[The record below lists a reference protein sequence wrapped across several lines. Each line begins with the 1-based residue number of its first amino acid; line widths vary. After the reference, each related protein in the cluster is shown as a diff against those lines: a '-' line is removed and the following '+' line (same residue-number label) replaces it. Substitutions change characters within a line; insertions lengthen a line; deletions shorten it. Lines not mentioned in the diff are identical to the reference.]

1 MTSHDYIQ
9 QRLNITYYVQYTD
22 KHTMKV
28 LGISNNN
35 HSYENTIDWVNFAL
49 KSNIGKSLRLLIS

>member
-1 MTSHDYIQ
+1 MITHNKGQTSHSTMYA
-9 QRLNITYYVQYTD
+9 N

-28 LGISNNN
+28 LGISNIN

-49 KSNIGKSLRLLIS
+49 KSNTG